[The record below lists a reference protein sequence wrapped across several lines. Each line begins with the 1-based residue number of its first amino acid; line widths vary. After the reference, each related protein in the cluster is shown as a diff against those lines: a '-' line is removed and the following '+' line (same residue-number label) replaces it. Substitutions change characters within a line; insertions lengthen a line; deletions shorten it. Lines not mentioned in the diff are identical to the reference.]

1 MQYNGVQVLNPY
13 ILSIG
18 TKIVENWSF
27 EGCHI
32 RRQSQEY
39 TDVIRRYD
47 AMVKG
52 MQISWLQNSIRYAW
66 NPFDA
71 FPVHQNCPLDPASEQ

>member
-1 MQYNGVQVLNPY
+1 MQYNAVQVLNPY

-18 TKIVENWSF
+18 TKIVEMWSF
-27 EGCHI
+27 GGCHI

-52 MQISWLQNSIRYAW
+52 MQISWLQNSIRYA
-66 NPFDA
+66 
-71 FPVHQNCPLDPASEQ
+71 